1 MSGVSVL
8 GKREPPHVGCYFF
21 DRLLT
26 LRSLVAWLF
35 VLAGAVMNDL
45 HFFQRHQAAAHHLVK
60 QSVHGP
66 TAVSGFDD
74 QHAAMGVVTDAVGG
88 VAEQAAP

>member
-1 MSGVSVL
+1 
-8 GKREPPHVGCYFF
+8 
-21 DRLLT
+21 
-26 LRSLVAWLF
+26 
-35 VLAGAVMNDL
+35 MNDL